1 MKQNAFFSK
10 QNRAVKV
17 LLVLMAIWML
27 WFIGSAIVGQ
37 VRDVFV
43 RSEEIHYQG
52 LRQSLRQRRK
62 GPLESFSVWCVGE

>member
-27 WFIGSAIVGQ
+27 WFVGSAIVGQ
-37 VRDVFV
+37 VRDAFV
-43 RSEEIHYQG
+43 QSVELHYTTMEQVETG
-52 LRQSLRQRRK
+52 YGVVITTEHIL
-62 GPLESFSVWCVGE
+62 